1 MELEAQ
7 APTTRL
13 LVKSYTMN
21 KRENWGT
28 KKKKKA
34 YQLREYEKTTKLG
47 NTRIYV
53 KNHNPLEIN
62 SLCEK

>member
-28 KKKKKA
+28 KKKKKSLPIKRIREN
-34 YQLREYEKTTKLG
+34 YKTRKHKDLREK
-47 NTRIYV
+47 
-53 KNHNPLEIN
+53 P
-62 SLCEK
+62 